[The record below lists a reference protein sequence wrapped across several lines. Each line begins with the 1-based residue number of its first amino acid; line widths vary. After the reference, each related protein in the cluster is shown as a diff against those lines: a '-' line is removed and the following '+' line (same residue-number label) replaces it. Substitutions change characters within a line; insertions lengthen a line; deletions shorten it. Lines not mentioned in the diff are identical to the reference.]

1 MEKKKKRL
9 EEENEEIETE
19 VTRLKKY
26 IAEQQR
32 DLVSQKHTNFE
43 LLNQLTE
50 CVNVNNRNIMVL
62 EEIWKKVEDYT
73 NILEDHFDDLK
84 RHERQQHSIL
94 PHDSGGQIETDTT
107 DSMDD
112 GGTTD
117 SMDDD
122 KGTSGDH
129 TESPYVSLAKRRP
142 TGMFSTEDTM
152 AFVLNT
158 GCFIILF
165 ILAAIYLMIPV

>member
-50 CVNVNNRNIMVL
+50 CVNVNNRKIMVL
-62 EEIWKKVEDYT
+62 EE
-73 NILEDHFDDLK
+73 
-84 RHERQQHSIL
+84 S
-94 PHDSGGQIETDTT
+94 
-107 DSMDD
+107 
-112 GGTTD
+112 
-117 SMDDD
+117 
-122 KGTSGDH
+122 
-129 TESPYVSLAKRRP
+129 
-142 TGMFSTEDTM
+142 
-152 AFVLNT
+152 
-158 GCFIILF
+158 
-165 ILAAIYLMIPV
+165 